1 MISNSCLSKASISHK
16 SQINGCSSLGFQFP
30 VLQQVGHRIYTLTG
44 RKGSANGIG
53 FSGANVCTAGCSLSW
68 MQWCGAAESK
78 SAAVR
83 ELETWRNETI
93 YLRKAA
99 YLGAFIALRCPV
111 KWEIKQ
117 CCRWIPSGC
126 FRVHVCPWSS
136 PSSWGS
142 ASFLASPSASSSPP
156 SSLIVGKGRKLWILL
171 AGAWQLYWAAD
182 CLLGLCACCLFT
194 GSVLRESNRSMNRLA
209 G

>member
-1 MISNSCLSKASISHK
+1 M
-16 SQINGCSSLGFQFP
+16 QFP
-30 VLQQVGHRIYTLTG
+30 WFPVPCPAAGRASHLHLDGKEGQRERNWILGRQCLHRGVL
-44 RKGSANGIG
+44 
-53 FSGANVCTAGCSLSW
+53 SLSW